1 VKLPYVQQQLKK
13 LSFLKRMMRLKQTQ
27 WLVEYWEPSQIS
39 QTRSLSSEGM
49 QQTWKHGNI
58 TNRFI
63 KFQELQFCNLNYHL
77 LYTGCFVLSQ
87 RISVLDRDLR
97 CRGTITLQARFRPWP
112 QWHITLT
119 NAYFPLVH
127 LIPKS
132 MYVSHTFAQLI
143 SWATSATLG
152 LCLTS
157 ISLPCLHTESFTHL
171 FHTHIY
177 CFAIN
182 LLSQYPACQ
191 IGCYTQLFL
200 WVLWL
205 CSQWACQILI
215 TQQRNR
221 YNHYWKSL
229 N

>member
-1 VKLPYVQQQLKK
+1 
-13 LSFLKRMMRLKQTQ
+13 M
-27 WLVEYWEPSQIS
+27 E
-39 QTRSLSSEGM
+39 
-49 QQTWKHGNI
+49 I

-87 RISVLDRDLR
+87 RISVLERVLR

-132 MYVSHTFAQLI
+132 MHVSHTFAQLI

-157 ISLPCLHTESFTHL
+157 ISYHAYALNHSLTSPIHTSIVLPLICSPSILPARLVTPSSSSWSRGFAPSGHVKYWSLSKETQSLLKITDLETQSVCLPS
-171 FHTHIY
+171 
-177 CFAIN
+177 
-182 LLSQYPACQ
+182 
-191 IGCYTQLFL
+191 
-200 WVLWL
+200 W
-205 CSQWACQILI
+205 CSLQWI
-215 TQQRNR
+215 
-221 YNHYWKSL
+221 S
-229 N
+229 